1 MRQGTNP
8 RRVRSR
14 NNGKRPPSAKNQALE
29 SNGPEVKVR
38 GTAQQ
43 VLEKYLALARDAS
56 SVGDRVATENYF
68 QHAEHYYRVI
78 HAEQNNGQPYGQP
91 REVPAAATEQKA
103 EPPASEPETAEQP
116 AAVEPEAVSA

>member
-14 NNGKRPPSAKNQALE
+14 NNGKRHPSARNSALE

-56 SVGDRVATENYF
+56 STGDRVAAENYF

-78 HAEQNNGQPYGQP
+78 NAEQNIGQPSA
-91 REVPAAATEQKA
+91 PARGTPADAPEATA
-103 EPPASEPETAEQP
+103 ELVESESETSEQP
-116 AAVEPEAVSA
+116 AVVEAEVISA

>member
-1 MRQGTNP
+1 MRQATNP

-14 NNGKRPPSAKNQALE
+14 NSGKRHPSAKNQALE

-56 SVGDRVATENYF
+56 SVGDRVAAENYF

-78 HAEQNNGQPYGQP
+78 NAEQNDGQPYGQP
-91 REVPAAATEQKA
+91 RGVPAAATEGNA
-103 EPPASEPETAEQP
+103 EPAEPEPETAEQP
-116 AAVEPEAVSA
+116 AVVEPEAASA